1 MKTQNQHITIFG
13 VSLRGIIV
21 TIIFLMVIFVV
32 IDPLEMRSDISNK
45 LPGLTN
51 YLEPDDHDSRKDSH
65 IDATPEMVSEAMRE
79 LRNAKA
85 LEHESTTNDLPT
97 DRFFYIVEL
106 HNGGDIEASEAKI
119 ESESVTI
126 ISTSGIETVLPRS
139 SVKDVRRYKLPAI
152 RPPDAQ

>member
-1 MKTQNQHITIFG
+1 MKTQNQPITIFG
-13 VSLRGIIV
+13 VSLKGIIV
-21 TIIFLMVIFVV
+21 TIFFLMVIFVV

-51 YLEPDDHDSRKDSH
+51 YLEPDNHDSKQDSH

-85 LEHESTTNDLPT
+85 LEHESTTNDQPT